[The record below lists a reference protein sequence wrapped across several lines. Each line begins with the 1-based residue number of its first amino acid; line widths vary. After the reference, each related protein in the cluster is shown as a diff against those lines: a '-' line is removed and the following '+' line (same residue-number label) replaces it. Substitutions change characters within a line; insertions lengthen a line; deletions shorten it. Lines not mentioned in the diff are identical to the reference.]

1 MGSEMDTFAAR
12 LASFDVVLKP
22 EKRRSSGVKGPRFIA
37 WPHSKPSPAELAQ
50 AGFFYKP
57 YESNP
62 DNTTCFECGRALDGW
77 EEEDNPITEHL
88 KHSPDC
94 GWAITM
100 DIQQNSSN
108 PSAIEDPTSERI
120 SQARLA
126 TFGSAWPH
134 DEKRGWICQSEKMVE
149 AGWYFCPTEESN
161 DLASCAYCKLSLDG
175 WEPKDDP
182 FEEHYRRSSEC
193 SFFVF
198 AQPPTKKSKGSKSKK
213 SRVSKASSRLS
224 TQSVGTTT
232 SEAPE
237 DLDESMDQSIM
248 SQASVKSKATKKGAK
263 GKGKSTKAKKEEAEA
278 EDQMELDSVE
288 HVQPEPEAPKTKR
301 AGRGKK
307 RVSKEMAR
315 DESES
320 LAEPD
325 QPSIEPPSKRR
336 NTSTRSSSVSQTYN
350 YEHEY
355 EMSDAAPAD
364 EAPQEELKKSRKGSK
379 KGTSKS
385 RKASD
390 VSVSSKSTSKSRLPE
405 DSELDAAIEAGL
417 EVDVPE
423 QVGSEP
429 LVEPEPEPELEV
441 EPAPR
446 ASKKSKASKKTKP
459 AKAAEQQAQELEE
472 PMDYE
477 EHPEKEPEVI
487 AEPDVDAMELIEEQ
501 AEPAPK
507 AKAAKGSKK
516 KGTKKSKK
524 EESKSK
530 ASASRESTQ
539 NKPTPDDQPI
549 DEHHKS
555 FVSVEIVNQQPEP
568 APEPEYQPEPQAEPE
583 REPQPEPEATTPE
596 KPVMK
601 KSSKKEDKAKKSK
614 KSKKKEPSPSP
625 EPVVEETFEEPMP
638 EQPVPVSPSADEEW
652 GTPDD
657 LPDQVEMVAPVEP
670 SPEPSPEPPT
680 KQRTPVPPKTV
691 KRFSDIPQEEHLTEY
706 ITKPQESRGSMQRV
720 SRGSKRSVSPLP
732 PAHQHTPSMSPQSS
746 DAENRPPS
754 SRLSASRPA
763 IPPAEPQDQT
773 PRAAATPSPSKR
785 NFNGAFAASN
795 HPWTPVDIDEALFGE
810 ASDKE
815 NADLS
820 GLFNGMKRGLTSPEK
835 KMTVE
840 EWIMWNAKNG
850 EERLKRECERL
861 VGQFEK
867 EGSRGMQR
875 LEAIECI
882 D

>member
-120 SQARLA
+120 TQARLA

-134 DEKRGWICQSEKMVE
+134 DEKRGWICQSDKMVE
-149 AGWYFCPTEESN
+149 GGWYFCPTEESN

-198 AQPPTKKSKGSKSKK
+198 AQPPAKKGKGSKSKMP
-213 SRVSKASSRLS
+213 RVSKASSRLS

-248 SQASVKSKATKKGAK
+248 SQASVKPKATKKGTK
-263 GKGKSTKAKKEEAEA
+263 GKGKSTKSKKEESEA
-278 EDQMELDSVE
+278 ENQNELDSVE

-307 RVSKEMAR
+307 RVSEEIAR

-320 LAEPD
+320 LAEPE
-325 QPSIEPPSKRR
+325 QPSIEPPTKRR
-336 NTSTRSSSVSQTYN
+336 NTRNRSSSVSQTYD
-350 YEHEY
+350 YENDY
-355 EMSDAAPAD
+355 GMLDAAPAD
-364 EAPQEELKKSRKGSK
+364 EVPQGEHKKGRKGSK

-385 RKASD
+385 RKTSD
-390 VSVSSKSTSKSRLPE
+390 VSVASKSTSKSRLPR
-405 DSELDAAIEAGL
+405 DSELEAAIEAGL
-417 EVDVPE
+417 EADVPE
-423 QVGSEP
+423 QVEFEP
-429 LVEPEPEPELEV
+429 PVEPEPEPEPEV

-446 ASKKSKASKKTKP
+446 ASKKAKTSKKSKA
-459 AKAAEQQAQELEE
+459 AKVAEQQVQELED

-477 EHPEKEPEVI
+477 EQPEKEPEVI
-487 AEPDVDAMELIEEQ
+487 VEPYVDAMEMTEEQ

-516 KGTKKSKK
+516 KATKKSKK

-530 ASASRESTQ
+530 ASASRESSQ
-539 NKPTPDDQPI
+539 NKPTPDDQLM
-549 DEHHKS
+549 DEHQKS
-555 FVSVEIVNQQPEP
+555 FLSVEIVNEQREPES
-568 APEPEYQPEPQAEPE
+568 EPEYQPEPQAEPE
-583 REPQPEPEATTPE
+583 LEPQPEPEVKTPE
-596 KPVMK
+596 KPVTK

-614 KSKKKEPSPSP
+614 KPKKKEPSPSP
-625 EPVVEETFEEPMP
+625 EPVVEETFEEVIS
-638 EQPVPVSPSADEEW
+638 EQQAPVSPSADEEW

-657 LPDQVEMVAPVEP
+657 LPDQVEMVAPAEP
-670 SPEPSPEPPT
+670 FPEPSPEPQT
-680 KQRTPVPPKTV
+680 RQRTPVPPKTV
-691 KRFSDIPQEEHLTEY
+691 KRFSDIPQEEHLTQS
-706 ITKPQESRGSMQRV
+706 ITKPQESRGS
-720 SRGSKRSVSPLP
+720 KRSISPLP
-732 PAHQHTPSMSPQSS
+732 PAHQYTPSMSPQSS

-754 SRLSASRPA
+754 SRPSTSRPVV
-763 IPPAEPQDQT
+763 PPAEPQDRT

-785 NFNGAFAASN
+785 NFNGGFAASG

-820 GLFNGMKRGLTSPEK
+820 GLFHGMKRGLTSPEK

>member
-120 SQARLA
+120 TQARLA

-134 DEKRGWICQSEKMVE
+134 DEKRGWVCQSEKMVE
-149 AGWYFCPTEESN
+149 GGWYFCPTEESN
-161 DLASCAYCKLSLDG
+161 DLATCAYCKLSLDG

-182 FEEHYRRSSEC
+182 FEEHYRRAPEC

-198 AQPPTKKSKGSKSKK
+198 AQPSGKKGKGSKSKK
-213 SRVSKASSRLS
+213 PRVSKASSRLS

-237 DLDESMDQSIM
+237 DLDESMDQSII
-248 SQASVKSKATKKGAK
+248 SQASVKLKATKKGAK
-263 GKGKSTKAKKEEAEA
+263 GKGKSTKTKKEEVEA
-278 EDQMELDSVE
+278 ESQMELDSIE
-288 HVQPEPEAPKTKR
+288 QVQPEPEAPKTKR

-307 RVSKEMAR
+307 RISEEMVQ

-320 LAEPD
+320 AEPG
-325 QPSIEPPSKRR
+325 QSSIEPPSKRR
-336 NTSTRSSSVSQTYN
+336 NTRTRSSSSVSQTYHH
-350 YEHEY
+350 EHDY
-355 EMSDAAPAD
+355 EMPDAAPAD
-364 EAPQEELKKSRKGSK
+364 EVPEEEHKKGRKGSK

-390 VSVSSKSTSKSRLPE
+390 TSAASKSTSKSRLPR

-417 EVDVPE
+417 EANAPE
-423 QVGSEP
+423 QVQSEP
-429 LVEPEPEPELEV
+429 PVEPELEPEREV

-446 ASKKSKASKKTKP
+446 ASKKAKTSKKTK
-459 AKAAEQQAQELEE
+459 ATKAAEQQAQELED
-472 PMDYE
+472 PMNYE
-477 EHPEKEPEVI
+477 EQPEKEPEVI
-487 AEPDVDAMELIEEQ
+487 AEPDVDVMEMTEEQ
-501 AEPAPK
+501 VEPVPK

-524 EESKSK
+524 EDSKSK
-530 ASASRESTQ
+530 ASASRESSQ
-539 NKPTPDDQPI
+539 DKPIPDNQTV
-549 DEHHKS
+549 DEHHES

-568 APEPEYQPEPQAEPE
+568 ESEYQPEPQAELE
-583 REPQPEPEATTPE
+583 SEPQPGPEVKTPE
-596 KPVMK
+596 KPVTK
-601 KSSKKEDKAKKSK
+601 KSSKKEDKSKKSK
-614 KSKKKEPSPSP
+614 KTKKKEPSPSP
-625 EPVVEETFEEPMP
+625 EPVMEETFEEPIAEP
-638 EQPVPVSPSADEEW
+638 EPVSPSADEEW

-657 LPDQVEMVAPVEP
+657 LPDQVEMVAPEEL
-670 SPEPSPEPPT
+670 SPEPSPEPQI

-691 KRFSDIPQEEHLTEY
+691 KRFSDIPQEEHLTES
-706 ITKPQESRGSMQRV
+706 ITKPQVSRGSMQRA

-732 PAHQHTPSMSPQSS
+732 PARQHTPSMSPQSS

-754 SRLSASRPA
+754 SRPSTSRPA
-763 IPPAEPQDQT
+763 VPPVEPQDRT

-785 NFNGAFAASN
+785 NFNGGFAASG

-820 GLFNGMKRGLTSPEK
+820 GLFSGMKRGLTSPEK